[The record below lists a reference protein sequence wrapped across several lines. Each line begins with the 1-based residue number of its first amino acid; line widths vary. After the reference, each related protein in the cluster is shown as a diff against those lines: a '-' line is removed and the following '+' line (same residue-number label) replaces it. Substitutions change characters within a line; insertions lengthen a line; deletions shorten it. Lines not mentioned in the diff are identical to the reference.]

1 MKCIYLFYSLFICLV
16 LSVKAQRITV
26 KADNYLQQFEG
37 AGISA
42 GLYMGHHWSMP
53 SEVNRDNAVKLIA
66 KDCNMQYL
74 QDYID
79 IYPVDDPGYF
89 DRRANYIKACKG
101 YNPSMQISM
110 VGNKFP
116 KSLKIDTLIGGKTYS
131 VLNTLDPDIYNK
143 VADWYYQ
150 LFLAFKVRG
159 VDVDVLNV
167 VNEPDFDKVYY
178 YGPDGNTQRNVAL
191 IFDKAVT
198 KFFEML
204 NNPTINTLGM
214 KIPKVMGPSTISPN
228 GCVSYLKYFKT
239 NYPQVWTMID
249 IVAYHQYVN
258 GTVFAQLNEVKIE
271 AAGKPIFQS
280 EMHTNRGDDL
290 GTLPIS
296 DELRGCI
303 SLARVFGASVRN
315 GANSWFY
322 FQTNYPNAYTPAGL
336 LYVEWQS
343 ATGAIPYKHY
353 YAFKQLTSAQPVYS
367 KLVVSSANN
376 TIAGVDVVSFRKPGS
391 DTLFLHVSNLGG
403 ATKPFTIDV
412 VDSVGAVYKIT
423 QYQQRRTT
431 ATLNDEASA
440 IESFATPPNEIASTL
455 EPYSVNTYKI
465 VFKKDPVVTAI
476 NNPRQHAFHITIHQ
490 TNDLFTIAT
499 SIDNPIMSYKVLTTS
514 GVLLLSASNINRTTI
529 SHSKKKLTTGIYVF
543 NINTKRGVVSKK
555 IFIRL

>member
-1 MKCIYLFYSLFICLV
+1 MKRICILYSLFICVV
-16 LSVKAQRITV
+16 LHVNGQRITV
-26 KADNYLQQFEG
+26 KADNYLQNFEG

-53 SEVNRDNAVKLIA
+53 SEVHRDNAVKLIA

-89 DRRANYIKACKG
+89 DRRANYIKACKV
-101 YNPSMQISM
+101 YSPNMQISM

-116 KSLKIDTLIGGKTYS
+116 RNLKMDTLIGGKTYS

-150 LFLAFKVRG
+150 LFLGFKVRG

-167 VNEPDFDKVYY
+167 VNEPDYDKVYY

-198 KFFEML
+198 KFFEIL
-204 NNPTINTLGM
+204 NNPAINTLGM

-228 GCVSYLKYFKT
+228 GCVSYLRYFKT
-239 NYPQVWTMID
+239 NYPQVFTMID
-249 IVAYHQYVN
+249 IVAYHQYIN
-258 GTVFAQLNEVKIE
+258 GTIAAQLNEVKVE

-303 SLARVFGASVRN
+303 SLARVFGTSVRN
-315 GANSWFY
+315 GANCWFY
-322 FQTNYPNAYTPAGL
+322 FQTNYPNSYTPAGL
-336 LYVEWQS
+336 LFVEWQS
-343 ATGAIPYKHY
+343 TTGAIPYKHY
-353 YAFKQLTSAQPVYS
+353 YAFKQLTSAQPVNS
-367 KLVVSSANN
+367 KVVVSSANN
-376 TIAGVDVVSFRKPGS
+376 TISGVDIVSFRKTGS
-391 DTLFLHVSNLGG
+391 DTLFLHVSNLGS
-403 ATKPFTIDV
+403 TIKPFILDV
-412 VDSVGAVYKIT
+412 VDSVGAAYKIV

-431 ATLNDEASA
+431 ATLNDEVSA
-440 IESFATPPNEIASTL
+440 IESFATPPSEVALTL
-455 EPYSVNTYKI
+455 EPYSVNTYKV
-465 VFKKDPVVTAI
+465 VFKKDPVVTSI
-476 NNPRQHAFHITIHQ
+476 NTTTRPAFQLNMYQ
-490 TNDLFTIAT
+490 TADLFNIAT
-499 SIDNPIMSYKVLTTS
+499 SIDNSIHSYNVFNASGALVLS
-514 GVLLLSASNINRTTI
+514 VANINRTI
-529 SHSKKKLTTGIYVF
+529 VSHSTKKFTTGVYVF
-543 NINTKRGVVSKK
+543 NINTKRGTVSKK
-555 IFIRL
+555 IFIN